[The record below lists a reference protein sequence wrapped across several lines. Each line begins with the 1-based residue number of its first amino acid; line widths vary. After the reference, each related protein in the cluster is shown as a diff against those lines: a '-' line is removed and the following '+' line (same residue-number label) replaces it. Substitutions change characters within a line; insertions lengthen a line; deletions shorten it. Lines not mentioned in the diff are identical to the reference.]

1 MMYLLLFVLV
11 AGVMIYFA
19 KRLTVSGEELGDGL
33 GMEASWVGA
42 LLLAS
47 ITSLPELII
56 GGGSSLMGNQSM
68 AVSNIFGSNIFNL
81 FIVFLMDIFI
91 LRNFIFMGEIDEEEG
106 INLSKLTLVLTAI
119 FMGGFLLKE
128 LNLLGQSPFILII
141 LAVYLK
147 FLKGEGGSGEK
158 KKKVSYEEIRKPLKV
173 FILDSIGVVG
183 LGIVLSKIA
192 DIIAVTPIMGHVL
205 GQSIVGALLLAIAT
219 SLPELTVSIES
230 VRRGN
235 CQQAMGNILGS
246 NLFNLGTLFVLEIL
260 SGGSLYTHLAE
271 FNISLPMVAF
281 LMQAVFMGGLYL
293 QKRRSSL
300 VMGVIYM
307 ASLYFVL

>member
-11 AGVMIYFA
+11 AGIMIYFA

-106 INLSKLTLVLTAI
+106 INLSKLTLILTAI
-119 FMGGFLLKE
+119 FMGGFLLKDV
-128 LNLLGQSPFILII
+128 NLLGQSPFILLI
-141 LAVYLK
+141 LGIYLK

-158 KKKVSYEEIRKPLKV
+158 KRVSYHDIKKPLKA

-183 LGIVLSKIA
+183 LGIALSKIA

-205 GQSIVGALLLAIAT
+205 GQSIVGALLLAVAT

-260 SGGSLYTHLAE
+260 SKGSLYTHLGE
-271 FNISLPMVAF
+271 LNMGIPVVAF
-281 LMQAVFMGGLYL
+281 IMQGVFMGGLYL

>member
-1 MMYLLLFVLV
+1 MIYLLLFVLV
-11 AGVMIYFA
+11 AGVMVYFA
-19 KRLTVSGEELGDGL
+19 KRLTVSGEDLGDAL

-81 FIVFLMDIFI
+81 FIVFLMDLFILKKFIFI
-91 LRNFIFMGEIDEEEG
+91 GEIDEDEG
-106 INLSKLTLVLTAI
+106 ISLSKLTLFLTLI
-119 FMGGFLLKE
+119 FASGFLLKD
-128 LNLLGQSPFILII
+128 LNVLGQSPFIL
-141 LAVYLK
+141 LVLGLYLK
-147 FLKGEGGSGEK
+147 FLKDEGGQGER
-158 KKKVSYEEIRKPLKV
+158 KKVEFAEIKAPLKV
-173 FILDSIGVVG
+173 FVLDSIGVVV
-183 LGIVLSKIA
+183 LGIALSKIS
-192 DIIAVTPIMGHVL
+192 DVIAVTPIMGHVL

-219 SLPELTVSIES
+219 SLPELTVCIES

-260 SGGSLYTHLAE
+260 SKGSLYGHLDK
-271 FNISLPMVAF
+271 FNVSLILVAF
-281 LMQAVFMGGLYL
+281 IMQAVLVAGLSL
-293 QKRRSSL
+293 QKKRSSII
-300 VMGVIYM
+300 MGIIYM
-307 ASLYFVL
+307 SSLYFVF

>member
-19 KRLTVSGEELGDGL
+19 KRLTVSGEELGEGL

-106 INLSKLTLVLTAI
+106 INLSKLTLILTAI

-128 LNLLGQSPFILII
+128 VNLLGQSPFILII

-158 KKKVSYEEIRKPLKV
+158 KKVSYEDIRKPLKV
-173 FILDSIGVVG
+173 FIMDSIGVVG
-183 LGIVLSKIA
+183 LGIALSKIA

-281 LMQAVFMGGLYL
+281 LMQGVFMGGLYL